1 MLRSWSR
8 YPLGAFTKRC
18 DRKTRTPS
26 DATAG
31 PAGGGIRLPV
41 RPGRPGRERI
51 VIRVGGSSRQNS
63 SAWSRVSPGSAAGAG
78 FPPPDPTDGPQ
89 LERTRGGGVG
99 GIRRRLV
106 TQSERAHRQTSPSS
120 ETSKVGPS
128 VPRPCRAGTPLLP
141 SRCGGCGGGGWSG
154 KAPPFTGPRFHEP
167 FPSFKTREQEGF
179 AAARSGPGRGS
190 VRGDDP
196 PPAAEAEALLRRAES
211 QRPEVGRC
219 DSGQAHAHAHAR
231 THARTRT

>member
-120 ETSKVGPS
+120 GNSKVGPS

-141 SRCGGCGGGGWSG
+141 SLVGKSPPFHGPPLSRALPLFQDAGAGGFRRRSLGPGPWKRPWRRSASGGGSG
-154 KAPPFTGPRFHEP
+154 G
-167 FPSFKTREQEGF
+167 S
-179 AAARSGPGRGS
+179 AASS
-190 VRGDDP
+190 
-196 PPAAEAEALLRRAES
+196 
-211 QRPEVGRC
+211 
-219 DSGQAHAHAHAR
+219 
-231 THARTRT
+231 